1 MHGLHDRDRLQEVII
16 ELLAVCNVTA
26 IGCYPVC
33 IICAVCCVVVI
44 VYTVYVVIVMSVGI
58 VGIVGVDTVSGSDTV
73 TWIIAADIMGILVGW
88 WESGGYI
95 IILLP
100 LELLLLFIIISYLR
114 ILAYYLLLLLFPLS
128 LGLVARQCLLVRN
141 CTIYIYLLI
150 AADYLIAIADSI
162 VDTVV
167 ADNIIVDNIIVDTV
181 VAALLGLG
189 CLYAEILDIEL

>member
-33 IICAVCCVVVI
+33 IICAVCCVIVVA
-44 VYTVYVVIVMSVGI
+44 YTVYIVIVMSVG
-58 VGIVGVDTVSGSDTV
+58 GSDTV
-73 TWIIAADIMGILVGW
+73 TCMIAADIMGILLW
-88 WESGGYI
+88 WESGGCI

-150 AADYLIAIADSI
+150 AAHCLITIADSI

-167 ADNIIVDNIIVDTV
+167 ADTV

>member
-58 VGIVGVDTVSGSDTV
+58 VGVDTVGGSDTV
-73 TWIIAADIMGILVGW
+73 TWIVAADIMGILLW

-128 LGLVARQCLLVRN
+128 LGLVALQCRLVRN

-150 AADYLIAIADSI
+150 AAHCLITIADSI

-167 ADNIIVDNIIVDTV
+167 ADTV

>member
-44 VYTVYVVIVMSVGI
+44 VYTVYVVIVGIIVMS
-58 VGIVGVDTVSGSDTV
+58 VGIVGVDTVGGSDTV
-73 TWIIAADIMGILVGW
+73 TWIIAADIMGILLW

-150 AADYLIAIADSI
+150 AAHCLIAIADS
-162 VDTVV
+162 
-167 ADNIIVDNIIVDTV
+167 IVDTV

>member
-1 MHGLHDRDRLQEVII
+1 MHGLHNRDRLQEIII
-16 ELLAVCNVTA
+16 ELLAICNVTA

-33 IICAVCCVVVI
+33 IICAVCCVIVVA
-44 VYTVYVVIVMSVGI
+44 YTVYIVIVMSVG
-58 VGIVGVDTVSGSDTV
+58 GSDTV
-73 TWIIAADIMGILVGW
+73 TCIIAADIIGIMLEW

-128 LGLVARQCLLVRN
+128 LGLVALQCRLVRN

-150 AADYLIAIADSI
+150 AAHCLITIADS
-162 VDTVV
+162 
-167 ADNIIVDNIIVDTV
+167 IVDTV

>member
-1 MHGLHDRDRLQEVII
+1 
-16 ELLAVCNVTA
+16 
-26 IGCYPVC
+26 
-33 IICAVCCVVVI
+33 
-44 VYTVYVVIVMSVGI
+44 MSVG
-58 VGIVGVDTVSGSDTV
+58 GSDTV
-73 TWIIAADIMGILVGW
+73 TCIIAADIIGIMLEW

-128 LGLVARQCLLVRN
+128 LGLVALQCRLVRN

-150 AADYLIAIADSI
+150 AAHCLITIADS
-162 VDTVV
+162 
-167 ADNIIVDNIIVDTV
+167 IVDTV

-189 CLYAEILDIEL
+189 CLYAEILDIELWYVWRRVQSVAVYWLVLF

>member
-1 MHGLHDRDRLQEVII
+1 LHGLHDRDRLQEVII

-44 VYTVYVVIVMSVGI
+44 VYTVYVVIVMSVDI
-58 VGIVGVDTVSGSDTV
+58 IGVDTVVGDDTV
-73 TWIIAADIMGILVGW
+73 TWIVAADIMGILVGW

-95 IILLP
+95 VILLP

-150 AADYLIAIADSI
+150 AAHCLIAIADSI
-162 VDTVV
+162 V
-167 ADNIIVDNIIVDTV
+167 DNIIVDNIIVDTV